1 MKSLFAASDYA
12 NIIDYARENGIAIG
26 EERGIAI
33 GKEQGIAIQN
43 AHITTAMLAKGMDIE
58 LICELT
64 GLSQEEINALK
75 QQ

>member
-12 NIIDYARENGIAIG
+12 NIIDYAREN
-26 EERGIAI
+26 GIAI

-64 GLSQEEINALK
+64 GLSPEEINALK